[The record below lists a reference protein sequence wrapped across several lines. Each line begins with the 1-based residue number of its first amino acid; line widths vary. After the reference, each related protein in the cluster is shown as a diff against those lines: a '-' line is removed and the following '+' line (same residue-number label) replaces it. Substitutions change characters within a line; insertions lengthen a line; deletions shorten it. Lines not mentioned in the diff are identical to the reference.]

1 MRKRLAAML
10 AAPVML
16 GAVLAGCSAPE
27 KIKDAGPAV
36 DAFHR
41 QLDAGA
47 FQAIWKDG
55 DDMLR
60 QNAGEAQFEQLLSA
74 VHKKLGKVVKSERAG
89 WNVNYGTGGTIVT
102 VTMNTRF
109 ERGSGVETLTFHA
122 QGDRLDLAG
131 YAISSNDMMMK

>member
-1 MRKRLAAML
+1 MT
-10 AAPVML
+10 
-16 GAVLAGCSAPE
+16 VLAGPMVLCAFLSGCSAPE

-55 DDMLR
+55 DDILR
-60 QNAGEAQFEQLLSA
+60 QNASEAQFGQLLSA
-74 VHKKLGKVVKSERAG
+74 VHKKLGKVVRSERAG

-102 VTMNTRF
+102 VTMNTTF
-109 ERGSGVETLTFHA
+109 ERGTGTETLMFHA
-122 QGDRLDLAG
+122 QGERLDLAG
-131 YAISSNDMMMK
+131 YAISSNDMMLK

>member
-1 MRKRLAAML
+1 
-10 AAPVML
+10 ML
-16 GAVLAGCSAPE
+16 GGLPAGCSAPE

-41 QLDAGA
+41 QLDAGS
-47 FQAIWKDG
+47 FEAIWQDG
-55 DDMLR
+55 DVMLR
-60 QNAGEAQFEQLLSA
+60 QNASEAQFRLLLAA

-102 VTMNTRF
+102 VTMNTQF
-109 ERGSGVETLTFHA
+109 EHGTGIETLTFHA

-131 YAISSNDMMMK
+131 YTINSNDMMLK